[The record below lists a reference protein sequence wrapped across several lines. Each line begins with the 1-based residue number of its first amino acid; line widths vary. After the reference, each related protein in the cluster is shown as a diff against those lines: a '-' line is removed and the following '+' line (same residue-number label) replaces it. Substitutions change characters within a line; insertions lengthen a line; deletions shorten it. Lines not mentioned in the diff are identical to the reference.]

1 MFKLWLFTA
10 AICTAVM
17 TFAQQNQ
24 IDFINPLAPEF
35 AQFGKLDI
43 GVRTIEVSSPDAV
56 DVLST
61 PRGGETAVYER
72 RLTVEVW
79 YPADLAGGEP
89 GGTYEAITRNPQITA
104 TLRGRA
110 SRNADALVGAGPY
123 PLIII
128 SHGYPGNRYLLSHTG
143 ENLASKGYIVASID
157 HKESTYED
165 QQSIASTLYN
175 RPIDQRTVLNS
186 MAALSEDIESPFY
199 SLVDSENTGII
210 GYSMGGYGLVNN
222 LGGGFSE

>member
-10 AICTAVM
+10 AICTVSM

-24 IDFINPLAPEF
+24 IDFIHPLAPKF
-35 AQFGKLDI
+35 AQFGNLDI

-61 PRGGETAVYER
+61 PRGGETAFYDR

-104 TLRGRA
+104 TLQGRA
-110 SRNADALVGAGPY
+110 ARNAEALVE
-123 PLIII
+123 L
-128 SHGYPGNRYLLSHTG
+128 
-143 ENLASKGYIVASID
+143 
-157 HKESTYED
+157 
-165 QQSIASTLYN
+165 
-175 RPIDQRTVLNS
+175 
-186 MAALSEDIESPFY
+186 
-199 SLVDSENTGII
+199 
-210 GYSMGGYGLVNN
+210 
-222 LGGGFSE
+222 

>member
-61 PRGGETAVYER
+61 CLLYTSPSPRD
-72 RLTVEVW
+72 VE
-79 YPADLAGGEP
+79 E
-89 GGTYEAITRNPQITA
+89 
-104 TLRGRA
+104 
-110 SRNADALVGAGPY
+110 SRF
-123 PLIII
+123 
-128 SHGYPGNRYLLSHTG
+128 
-143 ENLASKGYIVASID
+143 
-157 HKESTYED
+157 
-165 QQSIASTLYN
+165 
-175 RPIDQRTVLNS
+175 
-186 MAALSEDIESPFY
+186 AACA
-199 SLVDSENTGII
+199 
-210 GYSMGGYGLVNN
+210 
-222 LGGGFSE
+222 